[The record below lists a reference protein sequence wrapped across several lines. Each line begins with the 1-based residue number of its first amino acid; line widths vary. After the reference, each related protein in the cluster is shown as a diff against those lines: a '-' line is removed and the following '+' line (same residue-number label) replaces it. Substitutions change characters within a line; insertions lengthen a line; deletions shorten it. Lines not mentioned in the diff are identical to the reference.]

1 MLFRVS
7 EAETFRQWRENEE
20 QDLDA
25 LLTRLRGLEPP
36 SEAMLAGTAFHKSLE
51 LAKAGD
57 FDTLTANGYTFKI
70 ETGIELA
77 LPEVRELRASKTYG
91 PITITGQVDALP
103 GLRVED
109 HKTTSRFDPDRY
121 LSGYQWR
128 FYLDIFEASV
138 FRWNVFEIR
147 MLDEKLY
154 SVYGFHVLEQFRYS
168 DMEGD
173 CTRLAADLAE
183 FAQIHMPERITQAA

>member
-7 EAETFRQWRENEE
+7 EAESFRQWRES
-20 QDLDA
+20 DA
-25 LLTRLRGLEPP
+25 EVDVLLSRLRGLEPP
-36 SEAMLAGTAFHKSLE
+36 SEAMLAGTAFHKALE
-51 LAKAGD
+51 LAQPGD
-57 FDTLTANGYTFKI
+57 FDMLEANGFRFKI
-70 ETGIELA
+70 EAGIELA
-77 LPEVRELRASKTYG
+77 LPEVRELRACKQYG

-109 HKTTSRFDPDRY
+109 HKTTARFDPDRY
-121 LSGYQWR
+121 LQGYQWR

-138 FRWNVFEIR
+138 FRWNVFEIKQ
-147 MLDEKLY
+147 LDDKLY

-168 DMEGD
+168 DLEGD

-183 FAQIHMPERITQAA
+183 FAQIHMPERLTEQAA